1 MKTKALVVFG
11 IFTFLNEL
19 FPREIYQSI
28 RVYEPTI
35 ESIEIIERLGIPLDH
50 VKVKKDVY
58 IELTVTEDQTNALLD
73 EGLLADILIADLTE
87 YYQSRNRPSMNRD
100 FPLGS
105 MQGNYTWDE
114 LNARFDELQ
123 NTYPD
128 IISERIIIGQSVE
141 ERDIWTFK
149 VSDYP
154 NNDEDE
160 PKVLYTA
167 LTHAREPLSMMNLF
181 YFVQYLSE
189 NYGTNAEVTYL
200 VNNREMWFLPVINPD
215 GYVYNQI
222 IEPQG
227 GGMHRKNRFDT
238 NCGDGT
244 ERGVDLNRNYGYGWG
259 SDNIGSSEDLC
270 SIIYRGASEFSE
282 PETQAVRDFISGHDF
297 KNVLHYH
304 SFSNIY
310 IHPWG
315 NGTIPDEPD
324 LTTITEIGK
333 EMARYNG
340 YAVGNGLTTIGYTV
354 NGDAVDWT
362 YGSQNILSYT
372 PEIGTPNQGFW
383 PSEDEIIELCI
394 DQLYPNKIF
403 SFVAGSDIVLH
414 SYELSQEYMMPG
426 DDIEIQIVIHNRGL
440 GNTNSDIEINIFAI
454 NEFLSIESDSF
465 IINEIYARDYDDIT
479 FPISF
484 NNNIPLGSTTGLI
497 IFIENQESFSRTDT
511 IEFVVGQRQ
520 VVFYDG
526 FENGLSNWS
535 LNGDWGL
542 TNDALN
548 GMYALSDSPQGEYNE
563 NQETIAELSQS
574 LNLNYLSSPIVKFS
588 AKWDIESNWD
598 FVRFQAYIPQLGW
611 VSLAGEY
618 TQLGSGQSVQPFGEH
633 GYDGLQDDWIEE
645 TVYLDQLNHRR
656 ITGFRFVQ
664 NSDDYVE
671 GGGFTLDEFSLL
683 GISAIVMGDYN
694 MDSFVDIFDLLG
706 LSDLLL
712 SGADPSS
719 DQLLLC
725 DLDENGTLNISD
737 FITLSNIIMGI

>member
-19 FPREIYQSI
+19 FSREIYQSI

-189 NYGTNAEVTYL
+189 NYGTNAEVNYL

-297 KNVLHYH
+297 IEFDLD
-304 SFSNIY
+304 NIFLLY
-310 IHPWG
+310 
-315 NGTIPDEPD
+315 
-324 LTTITEIGK
+324 K
-333 EMARYNG
+333 RY
-340 YAVGNGLTTIGYTV
+340 
-354 NGDAVDWT
+354 
-362 YGSQNILSYT
+362 
-372 PEIGTPNQGFW
+372 
-383 PSEDEIIELCI
+383 
-394 DQLYPNKIF
+394 YPN
-403 SFVAGSDIVLH
+403 
-414 SYELSQEYMMPG
+414 
-426 DDIEIQIVIHNRGL
+426 
-440 GNTNSDIEINIFAI
+440 
-454 NEFLSIESDSF
+454 FLKF
-465 IINEIYARDYDDIT
+465 
-479 FPISF
+479 
-484 NNNIPLGSTTGLI
+484 
-497 IFIENQESFSRTDT
+497 DT
-511 IEFVVGQRQ
+511 I
-520 VVFYDG
+520 
-526 FENGLSNWS
+526 
-535 LNGDWGL
+535 
-542 TNDALN
+542 
-548 GMYALSDSPQGEYNE
+548 
-563 NQETIAELSQS
+563 
-574 LNLNYLSSPIVKFS
+574 
-588 AKWDIESNWD
+588 
-598 FVRFQAYIPQLGW
+598 
-611 VSLAGEY
+611 
-618 TQLGSGQSVQPFGEH
+618 
-633 GYDGLQDDWIEE
+633 
-645 TVYLDQLNHRR
+645 
-656 ITGFRFVQ
+656 
-664 NSDDYVE
+664 
-671 GGGFTLDEFSLL
+671 
-683 GISAIVMGDYN
+683 
-694 MDSFVDIFDLLG
+694 
-706 LSDLLL
+706 
-712 SGADPSS
+712 
-719 DQLLLC
+719 
-725 DLDENGTLNISD
+725 
-737 FITLSNIIMGI
+737 